1 MSEQQRKNSLLRS
14 SISINSIRR
23 TASQFTKS
31 LERSNI
37 IAKDIIKTTKD
48 RIYLKENF
56 QKINSQFQKITADGY
71 IVVKWVD
78 IPGQWH
84 YTEEQA
90 KRLEII
96 NEMD

>member
-1 MSEQQRKNSLLRS
+1 MKVGNKVRMVPMWKYEEA
-14 SISINSIRR
+14 IGEI
-23 TASQFTKS
+23 
-31 LERSNI
+31 
-37 IAKDIIKTTKD
+37 
-48 RIYLKENF
+48 
-56 QKINSQFQKITADGY
+56 QKITADGY

>member
-1 MSEQQRKNSLLRS
+1 MKVGDRVKMAPMWKYE
-14 SISINSIRR
+14 
-23 TASQFTKS
+23 
-31 LERSNI
+31 E
-37 IAKDIIKTTKD
+37 AKGEI
-48 RIYLKENF
+48 
-56 QKINSQFQKITADGY
+56 QKITESY

-96 NEMD
+96 NEVD

>member
-1 MSEQQRKNSLLRS
+1 MKVGDKVKMSPMWK
-14 SISINSIRR
+14 
-23 TASQFTKS
+23 
-31 LERSNI
+31 
-37 IAKDIIKTTKD
+37 
-48 RIYLKENF
+48 YKEATGL
-56 QKINSQFQKITADGY
+56 IQKITADGY

-96 NEMD
+96 NEGR

>member
-1 MSEQQRKNSLLRS
+1 MKVGDKVKMAPMWKYEEATGE
-14 SISINSIRR
+14 I
-23 TASQFTKS
+23 
-31 LERSNI
+31 
-37 IAKDIIKTTKD
+37 
-48 RIYLKENF
+48 
-56 QKINSQFQKITADGY
+56 QKITESY

-96 NEMD
+96 NEVD